1 MTIQISAA
9 KIPFKQA
16 VQTNNT
22 NTLSKPVAH
31 SPEDKN
37 EKNDNKLA
45 LSLAALATIGAGVL
59 AATMAYKKGKVQG
72 IKTAAQTVTENLTQ
86 TVENSK
92 NIDLALF
99 RKIGSFEN
107 RKAIIKGKPFTG
119 QIHTD
124 KATLVYK
131 DGVLQQSHIGNKVKT
146 YGKLNNKTYVTIK
159 SGDGCTNITKSS
171 GGGVIK
177 KTNNGRDKIIKY
189 IGPDGTTTIRE
200 VKTDINGKIVEI
212 DKTVCL
218 NNKKTSS
225 QTLGKKIYSAPFYKK
240 QEIVNGQKVTNTYSP
255 DGKILYSDA
264 NEYNPKTGVL
274 KITTKHYDKECTD
287 VILKQKA
294 NGAGNQLSG
303 TLDSNG
309 KLENIYIMKDGEYIP
324 EMLHGT
330 AYYKDVRPVSL
341 EKAREL
347 IKKHGLPFE
356 I

>member
-22 NTLSKPVAH
+22 NTLSKPITH

-92 NIDLALF
+92 NLDLALF

-131 DGVLQQSHIGNKVKT
+131 DGVLQHSRIGNTIKS
-146 YGKLNNKTYVTIK
+146 YDKLNNKTYVTIK
-159 SGDGCTNITKSS
+159 SGDGFTNITKAS

-200 VKTDINGKIVEI
+200 VKTDINGKIVKI
-212 DKTVCL
+212 DKTVSR

-225 QTLGKKIYSAPFYKK
+225 QTLGKKTYFAPFYKK

-255 DGKILYSDA
+255 DGKILHSKA

-274 KITTKHYDKECTD
+274 KITTKYYDKECTD

-303 TLDSNG
+303 TLDSKG
-309 KLENIYIMKDGEYIP
+309 KLENIYIMKDGKYIP

-341 EKAREL
+341 KDAKAL
-347 IKKHGLPFE
+347 IKKYDLPFE